1 MDRYRLNDTEELTA
15 MKEKLNIYK
24 GMLRSIKSG
33 NVLED
38 YLLSK
43 TESYEFKII
52 SEGVMKKMEDYH
64 YGSEERTKQLSA
76 QIQSVTETVSGL
88 KNDIALIKEKMD
100 RLQVHDLIGKMN
112 QIIDTQQHPVK
123 NEKEYEVDYLKE
135 ELAKLKKEM
144 ISTHQQATAQEAY
157 IQQGQKTS
165 SKTSDFRKLQN
176 MLQSSRQFNPGKN
189 DYYPTM
195 NQNRSYNPNQPT
207 FQRKN
212 KNHTEPPIPKFGKS
226 RGSTSKNRTYI
237 NPQMEMYQNSVVR
250 TDSKKNVEE
259 SAQELDKPVSRS
271 IDKKEVNV
279 QFKKHKESEKETVE
293 WKNEDQDTFS
303 QKKDDEP
310 TEPLKET
317 NNVDAEKSGSNEVI
331 PSNENKNTSTME
343 TYSTNAQEKE
353 NKAILKEENI
363 NSNQNPVDAESTVAY
378 ELEEES
384 KEAIEKP
391 AKKMEF
397 PSFFSIFQKK
407 N

>member
-1 MDRYRLNDTEELTA
+1 MDRYRLNGTDELTA

-88 KNDIALIKEKMD
+88 KNDMALIKEKMD

-112 QIIDTQQHPVK
+112 QIIDTQKNPVK
-123 NEKEYEVDYLKE
+123 NEKGNEVDFLKE
-135 ELAKLKKEM
+135 ELAKLKQEM
-144 ISTHQQATAQEAY
+144 INTHQQATVQEAY
-157 IQQGQKTS
+157 VQQGPKTS

-189 DYYPTM
+189 DYHPTM
-195 NQNRSYNPNQPT
+195 DQSRSYNPNQPT

-212 KNHTEPPIPKFGKS
+212 KSHTEPPISKLGKA
-226 RGSTSKNRTYI
+226 RGSTSNNRTYI

-259 SAQELDKPVSRS
+259 SAQELAKPVSRNT
-271 IDKKEVNV
+271 DKREINL

-293 WKNEDQDTFS
+293 WKNKDQDTCS
-303 QKKDDEP
+303 QKRDDES
-310 TEPLKET
+310 TEPLKDT
-317 NNVDAEKSGSNEVI
+317 NDLGAENMDSNDVI
-331 PSNENKNTSTME
+331 PSNKDKNTNEMV
-343 TYSTNAQEKE
+343 TYSTNDQVKE
-353 NKAILKEENI
+353 NKDILKEENI
-363 NSNQNPVDAESTVAY
+363 NSNQNPIDPESTVAY
-378 ELEEES
+378 DLEEEN
-384 KEAIEKP
+384 KDATEKP